1 MTEQGAVMK
10 KRERVGE
17 RLRQSIERD
26 GNLNL
31 KGLRDIKTRE
41 ITTRWRDGGRSGGE
55 PGPSYSCP
63 A

>member
-1 MTEQGAVMK
+1 MTEQDTVMK

-41 ITTRWRDGGRSGGE
+41 ITT
-55 PGPSYSCP
+55 
-63 A
+63 